1 MTRPLD
7 LLSWR
12 VIETAC
18 GTTGES
24 MIANDQRHDLVTLTS
39 GRGLSQLWK
48 TDRLVGTC
56 ESAGPAGGL
65 FPESNGL
72 RLWTLV
78 IPPDGDRT
86 PGAMH
91 ATPTVDFG
99 FVLRGSVA
107 LEMQDGS
114 SSVLQPGDAFVQA
127 GTEHRWRNP
136 GPEPAVLGVVVIGA
150 TPAAQQSAPA
160 DDNDRL
166 AHHQERGDDDAGNG

>member
-1 MTRPLD
+1 MTRPAELRCG
-7 LLSWR
+7 R
-12 VIETAC
+12 VIETGC
-18 GTTGES
+18 GATGQSTIISDEC
-24 MIANDQRHDLVTLTS
+24 HELVTLAS
-39 GRGLSQLWK
+39 GRALAQLWK
-48 TDRLVGTC
+48 TDRLVGAC
-56 ESAGPAGGL
+56 DSGPAGGL

-136 GPEPAVLGVVVIGA
+136 GAEPAVLGVVVIGA
-150 TPAAQQSAPA
+150 TPAAEQSAPT

-166 AHHQERGDDDAGNG
+166 EHHQERGDDDAGNS

>member
-1 MTRPLD
+1 MTGPAELPRG
-7 LLSWR
+7 R
-12 VIETAC
+12 VIETGC
-18 GTTGES
+18 GATGES
-24 MIANDQRHDLVTLTS
+24 TITSDECHELVMLAS
-39 GRGLSQLWK
+39 GRGLIELWK
-48 TDRLVGTC
+48 TDRLVGAC
-56 ESAGPAGGL
+56 DGSPAGGL

-72 RLWTLV
+72 RLWIVV
-78 IPPDGDRT
+78 IPPDDDRT

-107 LEMQDGS
+107 LETEDGS

-136 GPEPAVLGVVVIGA
+136 AAEPAVLGVVVIDA

-160 DDNDRL
+160 NDNDRIE
-166 AHHQERGDDDAGNG
+166 HHQERGDDDAGNS

>member
-1 MTRPLD
+1 MTRPAD
-7 LLSWR
+7 LPRGR
-12 VIETAC
+12 VIETGCSA
-18 GTTGES
+18 TGKSTITSDEC
-24 MIANDQRHDLVTLTS
+24 HELVMLAS

-48 TDRLVGTC
+48 TDRLVATC
-56 ESAGPAGGL
+56 DSGGPAAGL

-72 RLWTLV
+72 RLWIVV
-78 IPPDGDRT
+78 IPPDGDRA

-107 LEMQDGS
+107 LETEDGS

-127 GTEHRWRNP
+127 GTEHRWRNAAA
-136 GPEPAVLGVVVIGA
+136 EPAVLGVVVIGGR
-150 TPAAQQSAPA
+150 PAAQQSAPA

-166 AHHQERGDDDAGNG
+166 QHHHERGDDDAGNG

>member
-136 GPEPAVLGVVVIGA
+136 AAEPAVLGVVVIGA

>member
-1 MTRPLD
+1 MTGPAELPRG
-7 LLSWR
+7 R
-12 VIETAC
+12 VIETGC
-18 GTTGES
+18 GATGKSTITSDKCHE
-24 MIANDQRHDLVTLTS
+24 LVMLAS

-91 ATPTVDFG
+91 ATPPVDFG
-99 FVLRGSVA
+99 FVVRGSVA

-136 GPEPAVLGVVVIGA
+136 AAEPAVLGVVVIGGTA
-150 TPAAQQSAPA
+150 AAQQSAPA

>member
-1 MTRPLD
+1 MTRPAELPRG
-7 LLSWR
+7 R
-12 VIETAC
+12 VIETGC
-18 GTTGES
+18 GATGES
-24 MIANDQRHDLVTLTS
+24 TIASDECHELVMLAS
-39 GRGLSQLWK
+39 GRVLSQLWK
-48 TDRLVGTC
+48 TDRLVATC
-56 ESAGPAGGL
+56 ESGGSAAGL

-72 RLWTLV
+72 RLWILV

-107 LEMQDGS
+107 LEMADGS
-114 SSVLQPGDAFVQA
+114 SSVLQAGDAFVQA

-136 GPEPAVLGVVVIGA
+136 AAEPAVLGVVVIGA

-160 DDNDRL
+160 NDNDRIE
-166 AHHQERGDDDAGNG
+166 HHQERGDDDAGNG